1 MLMAWVVLDP
11 PTAGA
16 GTEAEGQQPEQE
28 MKRKLRAHLAG
39 KLSASEIP
47 QKITFLEALPKNE
60 SGKVRKRDL
69 I

>member
-16 GTEAEGQQPEQE
+16 GTEAERQQQEQE
-28 MKRKLRAHLAG
+28 MKRRLRAHLAG
-39 KLSASEIP
+39 RLSASEIP
-47 QKITFLEALPKNE
+47 QEIRFLEALPKNE